1 LNDTNQLDTEKLDL
15 VARMGASWY
24 TRATS
29 NSLFEIPKP
38 IFNIKKAVKVTGDW
52 YLRVEK
58 KMRIQL
64 KSPANK

>member
-1 LNDTNQLDTEKLDL
+1 MKTVILAGGYGSRIPEYTNK
-15 VARMGASWY
+15 
-24 TRATS
+24 
-29 NSLFEIPKP
+29 IPKP